1 MKGSKKG
8 DPVCQR
14 LPLPPLTRK
23 STRFTGYRNSRFTS
37 GPWARLDPVPVHSR
51 ARARDILSNLIKLP
65 RVSGFPW
72 FLGGR
77 GRMSMKVGVV
87 EFAKLRE
94 LNLRFSRRTSGAKFD
109 HRENEPVSFDAGKIL
124 TLEEGRGYDSII
136 DWLME
141 RDYFREGIFF

>member
-1 MKGSKKG
+1 
-8 DPVCQR
+8 
-14 LPLPPLTRK
+14 
-23 STRFTGYRNSRFTS
+23 
-37 GPWARLDPVPVHSR
+37 
-51 ARARDILSNLIKLP
+51 
-65 RVSGFPW
+65 
-72 FLGGR
+72 
-77 GRMSMKVGVV
+77 MSMKVDVV